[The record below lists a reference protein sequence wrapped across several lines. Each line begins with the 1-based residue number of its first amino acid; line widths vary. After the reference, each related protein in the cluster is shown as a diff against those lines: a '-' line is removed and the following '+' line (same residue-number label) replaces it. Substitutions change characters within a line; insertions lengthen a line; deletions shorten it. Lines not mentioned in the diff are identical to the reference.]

1 MSIESAALQQLIKE
15 VAEHRNTTE
24 QELDAVAD
32 ILQKFAKR
40 LMYLEAAV
48 DKMEKEKKPVENNPV
63 TAKQE

>member
-1 MSIESAALQQLIKE
+1 MSLESATLQQLIKE

-48 DKMEKEKKPVENNPV
+48 DKMEKEKKSLENNLV
-63 TAKQE
+63 IKE

>member
-1 MSIESAALQQLIKE
+1 MSLDVTSAALQQLIKE

-48 DKMEKEKKPVENNPV
+48 DKMEKEKKPSSIIKE
-63 TAKQE
+63 